1 MSAHLAPRPLG
12 ALIER
17 LAQAPALTGP
27 RDVAVTHYSS
37 DSREIGPAGLFVA
50 VRGFTSDGHDYLDAA
65 IAAGAAAVIAEVPRP
80 ASLPNGVAWLQ
91 VPDTTWALAVVAD
104 AFWSHPSETVQ
115 VLATTGTNGKTTI
128 TYLLSDILRA
138 AGHVPGLLSTVEVL
152 IGDERQPTIFTTPP
166 APAFQAL
173 LAAMRDRGCTHA
185 VVEASSHGLQQYRI
199 AAFQVAVAGFTNLTR
214 DHLDYHETMAAYL
227 AAKTRLFT
235 DLARAACINIDDPA
249 GRDLA
254 AAFAGPLLTVSR
266 SGAAAADLRALAP
279 VFDLDGCRVTVAT
292 PEGDLALT
300 TRLIGAHNLENA
312 LVALGMARLAGIP
325 YAVAATALAT
335 AAGARGRLERVAAD
349 PANLAAGPAVF
360 VDYAHTPDALENV
373 LTALRPLVAGR
384 LICVF
389 GAGGDRDR
397 GKRPEMAAAS
407 ARTADLSVVTS
418 DNPRTEDPAAI
429 IADILPG
436 LPEGAPH
443 LVVPD
448 RRAAITRA
456 IADAG
461 PADAVL
467 IAGKG
472 HEDYQ
477 IVGTTRH
484 PFDDAQV
491 AREALEQTRGRA

>member
-1 MSAHLAPRPLG
+1 MSAHLAPRPLS
-12 ALIER
+12 ALVVD

-50 VRGFTSDGHDYLDAA
+50 VRGFTADGHDYLDAA

-80 ASLPNGVAWLQ
+80 ASLPAGVAWLQ
-91 VPDTTWALAVVAD
+91 VPDTTWALAVIAD

-128 TYLLSDILRA
+128 TYLLRDILRA

-166 APAFQAL
+166 APALQAL

-199 AAFQVAVAGFTNLTR
+199 AAFKVAVAGFTNLTR

-227 AAKTRLFT
+227 AAKTRLFS

-249 GRDLA
+249 GRGLA

-266 SGAAAADLRALAP
+266 SGAAEADLRALTAI
-279 VFDLDGCRVTVAT
+279 FDLDGCRVTVAT
-292 PEGDLALT
+292 PEGDVALT

-312 LVALGMARLAGIP
+312 LVALGMARLAGVP
-325 YAVAATALAT
+325 YAVAASALAT
-335 AAGARGRLERVAAD
+335 ATGARGRLERVAT
-349 PANLAAGPAVF
+349 AAATGPAVF
-360 VDYAHTPDALENV
+360 VDYAHTPDALDNV

-384 LICVF
+384 LVCVF

-418 DNPRTEDPAAI
+418 DNPRTEDPDAI
-429 IADILPG
+429 IADIVAG
-436 LPEGAPH
+436 LPAGAPH
-443 LVVPD
+443 LVEPD
-448 RRAAITRA
+448 RRAAIARA
-456 IADAG
+456 VADAG
-461 PADAVL
+461 PGDAVL

-484 PFDDAQV
+484 PFDDARV
-491 AREALEQTRGRA
+491 AREALEQTEARP